1 LKVRDEQLPRRLK
14 MPRLPRLNRGQERKP
29 NEEFDA
35 VWEKAQKGE
44 LTAEEFEKEI
54 KRIFK

>member
-1 LKVRDEQLPRRLK
+1 